1 MVEVVLL
8 EGEHLALELALQV
21 PPLEVLLQVEE
32 VLDVLVEDVDR
43 SVLLLYYLV
52 DLVGVEVGLRRGVLL
67 VQQLLHVLVTR
78 TSLPHLALLSH

>member
-21 PPLEVLLQVEE
+21 PSLEVLLQVEE
-32 VLDVLVEDVDR
+32 VLHVLVEDVDR

-78 TSLPHLALLSH
+78 RPLPHLGLLSH

>member
-21 PPLEVLLQVEE
+21 PPLEILLQVEE

-52 DLVGVEVGLRRGVLL
+52 DLVGVEVGLR
-67 VQQLLHVLVTR
+67 
-78 TSLPHLALLSH
+78 

>member
-52 DLVGVEVGLRRGVLL
+52 DLVGVEVGLR
-67 VQQLLHVLVTR
+67 
-78 TSLPHLALLSH
+78 